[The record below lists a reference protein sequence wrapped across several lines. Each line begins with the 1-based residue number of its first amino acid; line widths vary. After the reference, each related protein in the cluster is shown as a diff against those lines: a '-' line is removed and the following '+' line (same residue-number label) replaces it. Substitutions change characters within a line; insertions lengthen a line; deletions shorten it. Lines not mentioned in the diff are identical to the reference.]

1 MDENNF
7 GVVGLADQIIHQV
20 GGRLLQQM
28 VVELV
33 VGETLAVFAVDV
45 HDYAN
50 VRCST
55 MPELEIS
62 SRATS
67 LR

>member
-1 MDENNF
+1 MYPKPFLECSPHRSAVDENNF

-50 VRCST
+50 VR
-55 MPELEIS
+55 M
-62 SRATS
+62 
-67 LR
+67 

>member
-1 MDENNF
+1 VDENNF

-50 VRCST
+50 VR
-55 MPELEIS
+55 M
-62 SRATS
+62 
-67 LR
+67 